1 MAISRFFSQGMMEL
15 SKPAIPSLIGHGPSL
30 ARRVQRPPAKQKR
43 VAGHCL
49 YTGLFPPSLEILGI
63 DPGSGFQIRYTLESR
78 NVVQDA
84 SRDDAVFHRQDG
96 TLSSAALHGDQT
108 CYRIA
113 IPHLSIKE
121 DVCE

>member
-1 MAISRFFSQGMMEL
+1 DDGVVKACHSIVDRPWSEFS
-15 SKPAIPSLIGHGPSL
+15 SPRPAS
-30 ARRVQRPPAKQKR
+30 PAEQKR

-49 YTGLFPPSLEILGI
+49 CTGLFLPGLEILGI
-63 DPGSGFQIRYTLESR
+63 DPGSGFQLRYTLESC

-84 SRDDAVFHRQDG
+84 SRDDAVFHLHDR
-96 TLSSAALHGDQT
+96 TLSSAALHREQT